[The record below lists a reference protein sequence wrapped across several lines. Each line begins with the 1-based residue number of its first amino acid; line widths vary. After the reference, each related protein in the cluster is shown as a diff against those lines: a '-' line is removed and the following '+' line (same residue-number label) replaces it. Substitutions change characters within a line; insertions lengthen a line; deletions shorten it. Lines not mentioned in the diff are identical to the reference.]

1 MDNKSKTLSIRINKE
16 IYQLL
21 SNNSKN
27 NNMSVSDYVR
37 SILEGVT
44 PNDKNYNPQIVSL
57 LSRLY
62 IRLSELG
69 ISEEE
74 IAKEVYALCQILS

>member
-1 MDNKSKTLSIRINKE
+1 
-16 IYQLL
+16 
-21 SNNSKN
+21 
-27 NNMSVSDYVR
+27 
-37 SILEGVT
+37 LEGIT
-44 PNDKNYNPQIVSL
+44 PNNKNYNPQIASL

>member
-1 MDNKSKTLSIRINKE
+1 MDNTSKTLSIRINE
-16 IYQLL
+16 DIYQLI

-27 NNMSVSDYVR
+27 NNMSISEYVR
-37 SILEGVT
+37 SVLEGIT
-44 PNDKNYNPQIVSL
+44 PNNKNYNPQIASL